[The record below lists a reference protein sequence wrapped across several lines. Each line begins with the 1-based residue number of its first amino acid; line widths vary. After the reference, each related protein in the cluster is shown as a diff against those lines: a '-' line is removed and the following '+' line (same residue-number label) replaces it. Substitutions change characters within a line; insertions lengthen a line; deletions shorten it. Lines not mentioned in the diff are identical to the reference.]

1 MDIAEHPAPVAEPFV
16 VQDIFASGLL
26 RIEMA
31 GPGTF
36 RFVFFVNQVS
46 STGDPERVIVCRLV
60 VGAEAAQEAS
70 RQTLGAL
77 SEPRA
82 CRECSKLSCH

>member
-16 VQDIFASGLL
+16 VQDIFATGLL
-26 RIEMA
+26 RIEAA
-31 GPGTF
+31 GSETF

-46 STGDPERVIVCRLV
+46 STGEPERVIVCRLI
-60 VGAEAAQEAS
+60 VGAEAALAAS
-70 RQTLGAL
+70 RATLSNL

-82 CRECSKLSCH
+82 CRGLKLSCH